1 MINRFHSA
9 VSIFS
14 GTGILLGCLFVLM
27 LGSGLQGSLVSIR
40 ASDEGFSMIAIS
52 SISTSYYAGFFM
64 GSIVIPILLKRVG
77 YIRVYAALVAI
88 ASVAAVAYAMLV
100 GEIYWVIMRL
110 VSGVCFAG
118 IFMIC
123 ESWLNTQTHNDNR
136 AKVLS
141 LYVVV
146 LYLGLMAG
154 QFLLNYG
161 DISGYFLF
169 ALGSVVISLA
179 SVPLL
184 LTTRPAP
191 VIEETVSS
199 LSVKQL
205 YKRSPLGAVATFFV
219 NYMNGT
225 FAGLG
230 AIFAKNIGMST
241 SQIALF
247 IAASFFGVI
256 IFQMPIGYLSDKVDR
271 RKVLIIISAL
281 LVVVAAAAVELDKE
295 WLIYV
300 SFALGALLYPMYAL
314 CIAYVNDRL
323 EPEEILPAT
332 SALLK
337 ISGTGNMIS
346 PLITGWIMVQYG
358 AAWFFGVLAIV
369 AAIIVGFGLYRA
381 AVHDIDTEHQTEF
394 SPMGTSTTAATM
406 TLAHESHQLEFDFG
420 EEHRKSDKI

>member
-394 SPMGTSTTAATM
+394 SPILI
-406 TLAHESHQLEFDFG
+406 LAKNTESLI
-420 EEHRKSDKI
+420 KSDNN